1 MNEKKYEEMYNKMLE
16 FEASTHEKNMR
27 RIKAGI
33 VCIFVIPL
41 VFLILM
47 FLTDSSKPVFLTLWI
62 VSLYAIATY
71 LIGVEYADYKL
82 QKNLATFRGEDE
94 EEVEVKALIGQNLEN
109 IEETLREVRSNAL
122 AAFSSKEETTVTEED
137 EEHH

>member
-1 MNEKKYEEMYNKMLE
+1 MDEKKYEEMYRKLLE
-16 FEASTHEKNMR
+16 FENGTHEKNMR

-41 VFLILM
+41 AFLILM

-62 VSLYAIATY
+62 VSLYAIAIY
-71 LIGVEYADYKL
+71 LIGVEYSDYKL
-82 QKNLATFRGEDE
+82 QKNLAMLRGEDD
-94 EEVEVKALIGQNLEN
+94 VEVKALIGQNLEN
-109 IEETLREVRSNAL
+109 IEETLREARANAL
-122 AAFSSKEETTVTEED
+122 SVFAPKEETGDKETD